1 MPQDTAPKAGQG
13 SPHRLPSG
21 ALGPTR
27 SKPHLRPPSHPPRPE
42 QPRVCLSRRPHE
54 AEASWDGEHRRTS
67 LREGEGTQEQE
78 GSDRPGP
85 FPPPPPR
92 QHGGAAGP
100 SPCPQRLPPP
110 SPGEPPARRHPQ
122 RGRPAPLSRSPPP
135 PPASRRTHPRRS
147 GAAERPAPPPARSRA
162 GPGRGS
168 SGRRVPPSLGSMSG
182 RAGRTLPADGT
193 SWDRPWRRRDEPR
206 EAEASS
212 GPSAAGSRRRRA
224 PPAGSGGRGG
234 RTAAASAGPGP
245 CGGIG
250 GEPSPLRR
258 RGARRESTAPAGGL
272 EGRWG
277 GKAGVPSPLGPGVPG
292 RPVPSRPGLT
302 ALRSGRDPWL
312 KIPFFSLFSPTPG
325 ARRGPAGAPE
335 PWPSLP
341 CTRSARTPSG
351 SLLKE
356 GFWQQTCGKGSWL
369 LKALQNSKS
378 WGNNAVEYA
387 FSTAEGKRWGAL

>member
-135 PPASRRTHPRRS
+135 PPRLSADSPTAERGCGTAGAASSAEQSRARPRVKREASTPQPRLHVGPCRENPARRRYLMGPPVEEKGRAPGGWGELRTFGCRKPPPPRPARRQRGPRRAD
-147 GAAERPAPPPARSRA
+147 GGRLSRA
-162 GPGRGS
+162 GSLWGDRGWAVTTEAPGS
-168 SGRRVPPSLGSMSG
+168 S
-182 RAGRTLPADGT
+182 
-193 SWDRPWRRRDEPR
+193 
-206 EAEASS
+206 
-212 GPSAAGSRRRRA
+212 
-224 PPAGSGGRGG
+224 
-234 RTAAASAGPGP
+234 
-245 CGGIG
+245 
-250 GEPSPLRR
+250 
-258 RGARRESTAPAGGL
+258 
-272 EGRWG
+272 
-277 GKAGVPSPLGPGVPG
+277 
-292 RPVPSRPGLT
+292 
-302 ALRSGRDPWL
+302 
-312 KIPFFSLFSPTPG
+312 
-325 ARRGPAGAPE
+325 
-335 PWPSLP
+335 
-341 CTRSARTPSG
+341 
-351 SLLKE
+351 
-356 GFWQQTCGKGSWL
+356 
-369 LKALQNSKS
+369 
-378 WGNNAVEYA
+378 
-387 FSTAEGKRWGAL
+387 

>member
-135 PPASRRTHPRRS
+135 PPPLGGLTHGGAGLRNGRRRLQRGAEQGQAEGQAGGEYPPASAPCRAVPGEPCPQTVPHGTARGGEGTSPGRLRRAPDLRLPEAAAAAAAPRPQAA
-147 GAAERPAPPPARSRA
+147 GAAEGGRRPPQ
-162 GPGRGS
+162 PGR
-168 SGRRVPPSLGSMSG
+168 VPVG
-182 RAGRTLPADGT
+182 
-193 SWDRPWRRRDEPR
+193 
-206 EAEASS
+206 
-212 GPSAAGSRRRRA
+212 
-224 PPAGSGGRGG
+224 GSG
-234 RTAAASAGPGP
+234 
-245 CGGIG
+245 
-250 GEPSPLRR
+250 
-258 RGARRESTAPAGGL
+258 
-272 EGRWG
+272 
-277 GKAGVPSPLGPGVPG
+277 V
-292 RPVPSRPGLT
+292 SRHH
-302 ALRSGRDPWL
+302 
-312 KIPFFSLFSPTPG
+312 
-325 ARRGPAGAPE
+325 
-335 PWPSLP
+335 
-341 CTRSARTPSG
+341 
-351 SLLKE
+351 
-356 GFWQQTCGKGSWL
+356 
-369 LKALQNSKS
+369 
-378 WGNNAVEYA
+378 
-387 FSTAEGKRWGAL
+387 